1 MATDEPHEVAEI
13 HNRLDEIAR
22 QIANIQRATEAGR
35 VPPQDDAAVEAGP
48 APVERKAEP
57 EPASLSLEAAIAQI
71 AVRQQ
76 QLDRTAPGRAA
87 DLPQRRREP
96 DFSSL
101 HQQLIYITSQI
112 ESLRPPQ
119 GVEEAIAQF
128 RTELADIREALTQ
141 AQPVVA
147 IQSLESEIRALA
159 QRIDH
164 SRENGGD
171 AATLG
176 GIEQTL
182 VDIREALRG
191 LTPAEQLAGFDEA
204 IRSLGSRI
212 DSIVRTS
219 DDPAAVHQLEEA
231 ISALRSVV
239 SNIASTEALQRLSAD
254 VQTLSG
260 RIDELSQ
267 SAGHGAAFAALEQ
280 RIVGIASALES
291 RPQAEAGFNV
301 EGGLRALSDR
311 IDSLQSGRDD
321 SDTFSRF
328 ERRIETLLERLEA
341 TNNRSADFARVETG
355 LSEVLAHLTAQ
366 RASIEALQQSSARQG
381 LAGDAAS
388 SDPVAM
394 EAIKRELSDIRFVQS
409 ESDRLTQD
417 SLEVVHTTLGHVVDR
432 LAMIEED
439 LRSAKSDNRSAG
451 PAVRSPD
458 LSDERSPELPPRPF
472 LPNPVTSVAP
482 ETSHPPPDGPRQDN
496 ARAELD
502 EIKVKPDVEN
512 PPADPT
518 GAKERGERA
527 MQTSLPSRT
536 AIDPGLPPDHPLE
549 PGTGLPS
556 QASAAERIAA
566 SEAAV
571 SEIATPPAPQT
582 TSSFIAAARRAA
594 RAASAMPDHSRR
606 VSMMPEA
613 PRQVISAAADHSSTI
628 TSRIRSLLVGTG
640 VIVLALGGF
649 KIATLTMDQGGEAE
663 LTAPIAMED
672 LENAPEPPTASIST
686 PQLPR
691 AVPPSVT
698 SPVPFD
704 QQGLSAPASIPAT
717 TGAAVPAPA
726 ETESAAIPH
735 AAPPAAK
742 DASRVTVAIPASE
755 RLPDGIG
762 GPGLRA
768 AALRGDPAAAY
779 QVAVHYAEGKGV
791 AASYDEAFK
800 WYQRA
805 ADGNLAPAL
814 FRVGSFYEKGLG
826 VKKNLETARSYY
838 RRAAD
843 RGNAKAMHNL
853 AVLDADGG
861 GNGADY
867 RSAAQWFR
875 MAARFGIA
883 DSQYNLAILYARGI
897 GVEQNLAESYKWF
910 SLAAAQGDVDAGNK
924 RDEIAKRLDAQSLAA
939 AKLAVQTFTLE
950 RQPDEAV
957 NVPVP
962 PGGWDAVGETR
973 RKAKTVAMHRAAR

>member
-1 MATDEPHEVAEI
+1 MATDEPDEVAEI

-22 QIANIQRATEAGR
+22 QIANIQRASEAGR
-35 VPPQDDAAVEAGP
+35 AAPPDSAAVEAGP
-48 APVERKAEP
+48 ASSERKAGSET
-57 EPASLSLEAAIAQI
+57 ASLSLEAAIAQI

-76 QLDRTAPGRAA
+76 QLDRAAPGRAA
-87 DLPQRRREP
+87 AVPPQRREP

-101 HQQLIYITSQI
+101 HQQLLYITSQI

-128 RTELADIREALTQ
+128 RTELADIRQALTQ

-147 IQSLESEIRALA
+147 IQSLENEIRALA

-171 AATLG
+171 ATTLG
-176 GIEQTL
+176 GIERTL

-219 DDPAAVHQLEEA
+219 DDPAAVHQLEDA

-254 VQTLSG
+254 VQALSG
-260 RIDELSQ
+260 RIDQLSQ
-267 SAGHGAAFAALEQ
+267 SGGHGAAFAALEQ

-321 SDTFSRF
+321 PDTFSRF

-341 TNNRSADFARVETG
+341 TNNRSADFSRVETG

-381 LAGDAAS
+381 LAGDAAAS
-388 SDPVAM
+388 EPVAM

-439 LRSAKSDNRSAG
+439 LRGAKSDNRAAG
-451 PAVRSPD
+451 PVGGSPKP
-458 LSDERSPELPPRPF
+458 SDAPSPGLPPRPF
-472 LPNPVTSVAP
+472 LPNPVTSAAP
-482 ETSHPPPDGPRQDN
+482 QPPPPPDRPRPDD
-496 ARAELD
+496 ARAEPD
-502 EIKVKPDVEN
+502 EIKAKPDQDN
-512 PPADPT
+512 PQAGPS
-518 GAKERGERA
+518 GANERGEHA
-527 MQTSLPSRT
+527 TLTSPP
-536 AIDPGLPPDHPLE
+536 AGVAVNAALPPDFPLE

-556 QASAAERIAA
+556 QASTAERIAA

-594 RAASAMPDHSRR
+594 QAAAATPEKPRR
-606 VSMMPEA
+606 VTMITEA
-613 PRQVISAAADHSSTI
+613 PRRAVAAAADGSSTF

-649 KIATLTMDQGGEAE
+649 KIATLTIDQGGELE

-672 LENAPEPPTASIST
+672 LENAPEPPTASITT

-691 AVPPSVT
+691 AVAPSVT

-704 QQGLSAPASIPAT
+704 RQGLSAPASIPAT
-717 TGAAVPAPA
+717 TGPAAPAPA
-726 ETESAAIPH
+726 EENASIPH
-735 AAPPAAK
+735 AAAPSAK
-742 DASRVTVAIPASE
+742 DASRVTVAIPATE

-779 QVAVHYAEGKGV
+779 QIAVNYAEGKGV

-875 MAARFGIA
+875 MAAMFGIA

-939 AKLAVQTFTLE
+939 AKLAVQTFTPE

-957 NVPVP
+957 NVPAP

-973 RKAKTVAMHRAAR
+973 RKARTVAMHRAAR